1 MHTMSVLGD
10 ILSVTFP
17 FFALVL
23 CGYAVALRAWVA
35 EAAIPSLNFY
45 VMYFALPAMLLQ
57 FAAST
62 PIVSLLDPIIVLT
75 HLIGATSM
83 VVFTLI
89 LTRRGSTLWNDAS
102 FGALVAAFPNSGFMG
117 VPLLVA
123 LLGSAAAAPA
133 IVALSLDMVVT
144 TSLCIALSRVDMRAH
159 GGAGH
164 AARRALLGVLANPL
178 PWAIMVGSGLS
189 ASQWALPQALDAL
202 LKLLAQSASPVA
214 LFTLGC
220 VLARSYRQ
228 SRDDPRDHPSTHRSD
243 VGTLAALKLL
253 VHPAW
258 VWVVG
263 QSLMAVGLPL
273 APFSAMV
280 LVLMAALPSASN
292 VPMLAERF
300 GADAGRL
307 ARVVMF
313 TTAAA
318 FVTFTIVV
326 MVVVPA
332 SGISLMHGP

>member
-1 MHTMSVLGD
+1 MHTMRVLSD

-35 EAAIPSLNFY
+35 DAAIPSLNFY
-45 VMYFALPAMLLQ
+45 VMYLALPAMLLR

-62 PIVSLLDPIIVLT
+62 PIVSLLDPSIVLT
-75 HLIGATSM
+75 HLICATSM
-83 VVFTLI
+83 VVLTLI
-89 LTRRGSTLWNDAS
+89 LTRRGLTRWNDAS

-123 LLGSAAAAPA
+123 LLGSSAAAPA

-144 TSLCIALSRVDMRAH
+144 TSLCIALSRVDTHAE
-159 GGAGH
+159 GGARH
-164 AARRALLGVLANPL
+164 AARRALWGVLANPL
-178 PWAIMVGSGLS
+178 PWAILLGSGLS
-189 ASQWALPQALDAL
+189 ASQWALPQAIDAL
-202 LKLLAQSASPVA
+202 LTLLAQSASPVA

-228 SRDDPRDHPSTHRSD
+228 SRDHPSTRRSD
-243 VGTLAALKLL
+243 VSILAALKLL

-258 VWVVG
+258 VWCTG
-263 QSLMAVGLPL
+263 QVLMAVGLPL
-273 APFSAMV
+273 TPFSAMV

-318 FVTFTIVV
+318 FVTFTFAV

-332 SGISLMHGP
+332 SGSGLMHRP